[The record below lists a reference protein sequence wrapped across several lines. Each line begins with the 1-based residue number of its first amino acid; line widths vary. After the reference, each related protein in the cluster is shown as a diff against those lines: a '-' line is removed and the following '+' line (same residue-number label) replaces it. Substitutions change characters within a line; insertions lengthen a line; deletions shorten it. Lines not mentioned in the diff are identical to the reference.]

1 MANERISWAGTDDG
15 SLQYVTVATRPSPP
29 RVGLRQYHGPNVA
42 RICQPTYSFPR
53 RRAQPTDHTCVSVG
67 PPGLCP
73 VTTPRTGKG

>member
-42 RICQPTYSFPR
+42 RICQPTYSFPVTGHSQR
-53 RRAQPTDHTCVSVG
+53 ITPVCQWG
-67 PPGLCP
+67 PLVCAL
-73 VTTPRTGKG
+73 